1 MKVYKKII
9 VILVLAAVGLSL
21 CLTGCGVNINM
32 GNGLSDFSYP
42 DAENYSVG
50 EAEFSETVEDIEID
64 WLAGNV
70 AVAFHSSDTVSF
82 AEESL
87 AALTE
92 DTQLHYWLDG
102 TTLHMK
108 FCRSGKWRLDG
119 LEKDLTVLV
128 PADLPLT
135 MTVKSM
141 SADIHLDA
149 LQAES
154 ANIGTSSGN
163 VELTDCA
170 VTDIVQV
177 DTTSGWVDMSLIEPL
192 ETFTWDAVS
201 GTLQI
206 TAPKVK
212 NFSAGSVS
220 GEVSLSVEE
229 EPETLS
235 IKTTSGGID
244 LALPEDASFTL
255 DYGSVSGD
263 LSSELPHRTENGQY
277 LFGGGKAEYQ
287 IGTVSGDV
295 RITAVEKR

>member
-1 MKVYKKII
+1 MKMYKKII
-9 VILVLAAVGLSL
+9 AMLVLAAVGLSL

-32 GNGLSDFSYP
+32 GNGLSDFSYA

-50 EAEFSETVEDIEID
+50 AAEFSETVEHIEID

-70 AVAFHSSDTVSF
+70 TVASHSSDTVSF
-82 AEESL
+82 SEESL

-128 PADLPLT
+128 PEDLPLT
-135 MTVKSM
+135 SLTVKSM
-141 SADIHLDA
+141 SANIHLDA

-192 ETFTWDAVS
+192 ETFSWGTTS

-206 TAPKVK
+206 TAPKVR

-220 GEVSLSVEE
+220 GNSRKRKKDENEYESENLKLEGTCPVCPLFTACRCRRIVYGKLF
-229 EPETLS
+229 PG
-235 IKTTSGGID
+235 IFSGGAAAGFPFPGGRRYA
-244 LALPEDASFTL
+244 ALFSN
-255 DYGSVSGD
+255 
-263 LSSELPHRTENGQY
+263 R
-277 LFGGGKAEYQ
+277 
-287 IGTVSGDV
+287 
-295 RITAVEKR
+295 

>member
-1 MKVYKKII
+1 MYKKII
-9 VILVLAAVGLSL
+9 AILVLATTVGLTL
-21 CLTGCGVNINM
+21 CLTGCRVNINM
-32 GNGLSDFSYP
+32 ENGLSDFSYA

-50 EAEFSETVEDIEID
+50 AAKLSETVEHIEID

-70 AVAFHSSDTVSF
+70 TVASHSSDTVSF
-82 AEESL
+82 SEESL

-128 PADLPLT
+128 PEDLPLT
-135 MTVKSM
+135 SLTVKSM
-141 SADIHLDA
+141 SADIYLDA

-154 ANIGTSSGN
+154 ASIGTSSGN
-163 VELTDCA
+163 VELTDCV

-177 DTTSGWVDMSLIEPL
+177 DTTSGWMDMSLVEPL
-192 ETFTWDAVS
+192 ETFSWGTTS

-206 TAPKVK
+206 TVPKVK

-220 GEVSLSVEE
+220 GAVSLSVEE
-229 EPETLS
+229 EPETLN
-235 IKTTSGGID
+235 IKTTSGSID

-255 DYGSVSGD
+255 DYGSTSGA
-263 LSSELPHRTENGQY
+263 LSSDLPHRTENGQY
-277 LFGGGKAEYQ
+277 LFGDGKAEYQ

-295 RITAVEKR
+295 RITAAK

>member
-1 MKVYKKII
+1 MKMHKRII
-9 VILVLAAVGLSL
+9 AMLVLAAVGLPL
-21 CLTGCGVNINM
+21 CLTGCGVNINI
-32 GNGLSDFSYP
+32 GNGLSDFSYA

-50 EAEFSETVEDIEID
+50 AAEFSETVEHIEID

-70 AVAFHSSDTVSF
+70 TVASHSSDTVSF
-82 AEESL
+82 SEESL

-128 PADLPLT
+128 PEDLPLT
-135 MTVKSM
+135 SLTVKSM

-192 ETFTWDAVS
+192 ETFAWDTTS

-206 TAPKVK
+206 TAPKVR

-220 GEVSLSVEE
+220 GEVSLSVKE

-235 IKTTSGGID
+235 IKTTSGSID

-255 DYGSVSGD
+255 DYDSTSGD
-263 LSSELPHRTENGQY
+263 LSSGLPHRTESGQY
-277 LFGGGKAEYQ
+277 LFGDGKAEYQ
-287 IGTVSGDV
+287 IDTVSGDV
-295 RITAVEKR
+295 RITAAK

>member
-1 MKVYKKII
+1 MYKKII
-9 VILVLAAVGLSL
+9 VMLVLAVVGMPL
-21 CLTGCGVNINM
+21 CLTGCGVNSNM

-50 EAEFSETVEDIEID
+50 AAEFSETVEHIEID

-70 AVAFHSSDTVSF
+70 TVVSNRLDTVSF
-82 AEESL
+82 SEESL

-128 PADLPLT
+128 PENLPLT
-135 MTVKSM
+135 SLTVKSM
-141 SADIHLDA
+141 SAGIHLNA

-154 ANIGTSSGN
+154 ASIGTSSGN

-177 DTTSGWVDMSLIEPL
+177 DTTSGWMDMSLIEPL
-192 ETFTWDAVS
+192 ETFAWGTTS

-206 TAPKVK
+206 TAPKVR

-220 GEVSLSVEE
+220 GEVSLSVKE

-235 IKTTSGGID
+235 IKTTSGSID

-255 DYGSVSGD
+255 DYDSISGD
-263 LSSELPHRTENGQY
+263 LSSDLPCRKESGQY
-277 LFGGGKAEYQ
+277 LFGDGKTEYQ

-295 RITAVEKR
+295 QISAAK

>member
-1 MKVYKKII
+1 MFKKII
-9 VILVLAAVGLSL
+9 VMLILAAVGLSL

-32 GNGLSDFSYP
+32 GNDLFDFSYP

-50 EAEFSETVEDIEID
+50 AAEFSETVEYIEID

-70 AVAFHSSDTVSF
+70 TVASHSSDTVSLS
-82 AEESL
+82 EESL
-87 AALTE
+87 ADLAE

-119 LEKDLTVLV
+119 LKKDLTVLV
-128 PADLPLT
+128 PEDLPLT
-135 MTVKSM
+135 SLTVKSM

-154 ANIGTSSGN
+154 ANIGTSSGD

-170 VTDIVQV
+170 VTDLVQV
-177 DTTSGWVDMSLIEPL
+177 DTTSGWVGMSLTEPL

-206 TAPKVK
+206 TAPKVR

-235 IKTTSGGID
+235 IKTTSGSID

-255 DYGSVSGD
+255 DYDSTSGE
-263 LSSELPHRTENGQY
+263 LSSDLTHRTESGKY
-277 LFGGGKAEYQ
+277 LFGDGKAEYQ

-295 RITAVEKR
+295 RITAAK

>member
-1 MKVYKKII
+1 MYKKII
-9 VILVLAAVGLSL
+9 VMLVLTAAGMSL
-21 CLTGCGVNINM
+21 CLTGCRVNINM
-32 GNGLSDFSYP
+32 GNGLSDFSYD

-50 EAEFSETVEDIEID
+50 AAEFSETVEHIEID

-70 AVAFHSSDTVSF
+70 AVASHRSDTVSF
-82 AEESL
+82 SEESL

-108 FCRSGKWRLDG
+108 FCRSGKWHLDG

-128 PADLPLT
+128 PADLPLASL
-135 MTVKSM
+135 TVKSM

-154 ANIGTSSGN
+154 ANIGISSGN

-206 TAPKVK
+206 TAPKVR

-244 LALPEDASFTL
+244 LALPADASFTL
-255 DYGSVSGD
+255 DYDSTSGE
-263 LSSELPHRTENGQY
+263 LSSDLTHRTESGQY
-277 LFGGGKAEYQ
+277 LFGDGKVEYQ

-295 RITAVEKR
+295 QITAVE

>member
-1 MKVYKKII
+1 MYKKII

-50 EAEFSETVEDIEID
+50 AAEFSETVEDIEID

-70 AVAFHSSDTVSF
+70 AVASHSSDTVSF
-82 AEESL
+82 SEESL
-87 AALTE
+87 AVLTE

-108 FCRSGKWRLDG
+108 FCCSGKWRLDG

-128 PADLPLT
+128 PENLLLT
-135 MTVKSM
+135 SLTVKSM
-141 SADIHLDA
+141 SADIHLNA

-154 ANIGTSSGN
+154 ANVGTSSGN

-295 RITAVEKR
+295 RITAVE

>member
-1 MKVYKKII
+1 MYKKIM
-9 VILVLAAVGLSL
+9 VMLVLAAVGMSL
-21 CLTGCGVNINM
+21 YLTGCGVNINM
-32 GNGLSDFSYP
+32 GNGLSDFSYA

-50 EAEFSETVEDIEID
+50 AAEFSETVEHIEID

-70 AVAFHSSDTVSF
+70 TVASHSSDTVSF
-82 AEESL
+82 SEESL

-128 PADLPLT
+128 PEDLPLT
-135 MTVKSM
+135 SLTVKSM

-177 DTTSGWVDMSLIEPL
+177 DTTSGWMDMSLTGPL
-192 ETFTWDAVS
+192 ETFSWGTTS

-206 TAPKVK
+206 TAPKVR

-235 IKTTSGGID
+235 IKTTSGSID

-255 DYGSVSGD
+255 DYDSTSGD
-263 LSSELPHRTENGQY
+263 LSSDLPCRTESGQY

>member
-1 MKVYKKII
+1 MKMYKKII
-9 VILVLAAVGLSL
+9 AMLVLTAAGMSL
-21 CLTGCGVNINM
+21 CITGCGVNINM
-32 GNGLSDFSYP
+32 GNTGLSYA

-50 EAEFSETVEDIEID
+50 AAEFSETVEHIEID

-70 AVAFHSSDTVSF
+70 TVASHSSDTVLFS
-82 AEESL
+82 EESL

-128 PADLPLT
+128 PEDLPLT
-135 MTVKSM
+135 SLTVKSM
-141 SADIHLDA
+141 SADIHLNA

-170 VTDIVQV
+170 VTDIVQA

-192 ETFTWDAVS
+192 EAFAWGTTS

-206 TAPKVK
+206 TAPKVR

-220 GEVSLSVEE
+220 GEVSLSVKE

-235 IKTTSGGID
+235 IKTTSGSID

-255 DYGSVSGD
+255 DYDSTSGD
-263 LSSELPHRTENGQY
+263 LSSDLPCRTESGQY
-277 LFGGGKAEYQ
+277 LFGDGKAEYQ

-295 RITAVEKR
+295 RITAAK

>member
-9 VILVLAAVGLSL
+9 VMLVLAAVGLSL
-21 CLTGCGVNINM
+21 CLTGCRVNINVE
-32 GNGLSDFSYP
+32 NTGLSDFSYA
-42 DAENYSVG
+42 DAANYSVG
-50 EAEFSETVEDIEID
+50 AAEFSETVEHIEID

-70 AVAFHSSDTVSF
+70 TVASHSSDTISF
-82 AEESL
+82 SEESL
-87 AALTE
+87 TALSE
-92 DTQLHYWLDG
+92 DTQMHYWLDG

-108 FCRSGKWRLDG
+108 FCRSGKWQLDG
-119 LEKDLTVLV
+119 VEKDLTVLV
-128 PADLPLT
+128 PENLSLT
-135 MTVKSM
+135 SLTVKSM
-141 SADIHLDA
+141 SADIHLNA

-154 ANIGTSSGN
+154 ANIGT
-163 VELTDCA
+163 T
-170 VTDIVQV
+170 
-177 DTTSGWVDMSLIEPL
+177 
-192 ETFTWDAVS
+192 S

-206 TAPKVK
+206 TVSKVR
-212 NFSAGSVS
+212 NFSTGSVS
-220 GEVSLSVEE
+220 GEVSLSVKE

-277 LFGGGKAEYQ
+277 LFGDGKAEYQ

-295 RITAVEKR
+295 RITAAK

>member
-1 MKVYKKII
+1 MKMHKKII
-9 VILVLAAVGLSL
+9 AMLVLATVGLSL

-32 GNGLSDFSYP
+32 ENTGFSDFSYA

-50 EAEFSETVEDIEID
+50 AAEFSATVEHIEID

-70 AVAFHSSDTVSF
+70 TVASHSSDTVSF
-82 AEESL
+82 SEESL

-119 LEKDLTVLV
+119 AEKDLTVLV
-128 PADLPLT
+128 PEDLPLT
-135 MTVKSM
+135 SLTVKSM
-141 SADIHLDA
+141 SAGIHLDA

-154 ANIGTSSGN
+154 ANMGTSSGN

-170 VTDIVQV
+170 VTDIVQI
-177 DTTSGWVDMSLIEPL
+177 DTISGWADVQLAGSL
-192 ETFTWDAVS
+192 ETFLWDASS
-201 GTLQI
+201 GSLQI

-212 NFSAGSVS
+212 NFFAGSVS
-220 GEVSLSVEE
+220 GAVSLSVEE

-235 IKTTSGGID
+235 IKTTSGSID

-255 DYGSVSGD
+255 DYDSTSGD
-263 LSSELPHRTENGQY
+263 LSSDMPCRTESGQY
-277 LFGGGKAEYQ
+277 LFGDGKVEYQ
-287 IGTVSGDV
+287 IGTVSGNV
-295 RITAVEKR
+295 RITAAK